1 MESQDVND
9 TRNIDPSVGGTLFQR
24 YFTGRHQ
31 ASPVAPHTFFMTADY
46 VNLTAFE
53 TSQGLLLVDTGMV
66 AAGPKVFEEIR
77 KRTSAPLHTVVFTH
91 GHLDHAFGLGP
102 WLEAGERP
110 RVIAHENVVHR
121 FRTYMKTAPMN
132 VHVNRVQFGIE
143 AAIHWPERQEDFFWP
158 DTTYRD
164 RLNLRIGGED
174 FELRHAKGETDDAT
188 WVWAPERD
196 IVCSGDLWVG
206 ILPNCG
212 NPQKVQ
218 RHPEE
223 WADALEAIAS
233 VGAELLLPGHG
244 HQVEGSE
251 VIRRWCMN
259 TAEALRA
266 IVRQTL
272 EGLNA
277 GWTHQDILASVRIP
291 EHLAGEPY
299 LDPLYDRPE
308 FIARNVIRKYGG
320 WWNGFSAQV
329 MPARMEEQAREV
341 ARLAGGV
348 EPLIHRARELVD
360 SQPALACHLA
370 EWAGLAAPEAPDAQQ
385 CVIDVFERRAASEI
399 SLMGRGILSHAARQA
414 GRALA
419 ALEGES

>member
-1 MESQDVND
+1 MSHQNVND

-24 YFTGRHQ
+24 YFTGRHE
-31 ASPVAPHTFFMTADY
+31 ASLVAPDTLFMTADY

-53 TSQGLLLVDTGMV
+53 TSEGLFLVDTGMV
-66 AAGPKVFEEIR
+66 AAGPRVFEEIR
-77 KRTSAPLHTVVFTH
+77 KRTKAPLHTVVYTH
-91 GHLDHAFGLGP
+91 GHLDHAFGLAP

-110 RVIAHENVVHR
+110 RVVAHENVVRR

-143 AAIHWPERQEDFFWP
+143 EAIHWPEKQEDFFWP

-164 RLNLRIGGED
+164 RLSLRIGGER

-188 WVWAPERD
+188 WVWAPERA

-244 HQVEGSE
+244 HPVEGGD
-251 VIRRWCMN
+251 VIRRWCLN
-259 TAEALRA
+259 SAEALRA

-277 GWTHQDILASVRIP
+277 GRTHEEILASIRIP
-291 EHLAGEPY
+291 EHLAEEPY
-299 LDPLYDRPE
+299 LDALYDRPE

-329 MPARMEEQAREV
+329 MPARMEDQAKEV
-341 ARLAGGV
+341 ARGPGGGRFQSRPGLPSRGV
-348 EPLIHRARELVD
+348 GGSGCTRGSRC
-360 SQPALACHLA
+360 PAVR
-370 EWAGLAAPEAPDAQQ
+370 D
-385 CVIDVFERRAASEI
+385 
-399 SLMGRGILSHAARQA
+399 
-414 GRALA
+414 
-419 ALEGES
+419 

>member
-1 MESQDVND
+1 MSNQNVND

-31 ASPVAPHTFFMTADY
+31 ANLVAPQTLFMTADY
-46 VNLTAFE
+46 VNLIAFE
-53 TSQGLLLVDTGMV
+53 TPEGLLLVDTGMV
-66 AAGPKVFEEIR
+66 GAGPRIFEEIR
-77 KRTSAPLHTVVFTH
+77 KRTRAPLHTVVYTH
-91 GHLDHAFGLGP
+91 GHLDHAFGLAP
-102 WLEAGERP
+102 WLESGERP
-110 RVIAHENVVHR
+110 RVIAHENVVRR
-121 FRTYMKTAPMN
+121 FRTYMKMAPMN
-132 VHVNRVQFGIE
+132 IHINQVQFGIE
-143 AAIHWPERQEDFFWP
+143 QEIVWPEKQEDFFWP

-164 RLNLRIGGED
+164 RLSLRIGGER

-196 IVCSGDLWVG
+196 IVCAGDLWVG
-206 ILPNCG
+206 ILPHCG

-223 WADALEAIAS
+223 WAEGLEAIAS

-244 HQVEGSE
+244 HPVEGGE
-251 VIRRWCMN
+251 VIRRWCLN
-259 TAEALRA
+259 SAEALRA
-266 IVRQTL
+266 VVRQTL

-277 GWTHQDILASVRIP
+277 GWTHEEILASIRVP

-299 LDPLYDRPE
+299 LDALYDRPE

-329 MPARMEEQAREV
+329 MPARMEKQAQEV

-348 EPLIHRARELVD
+348 EPLISRARELVD
-360 SQPALACHLA
+360 SDPAVACHLA
-370 EWAGLAAPEAPDAQQ
+370 EWAGLAAPGDRDAQQ
-385 CVIDVFERRAASEI
+385 CVIDVFERRAEGEI
-399 SLMGRGILSHAARQA
+399 ALMGRGILSHAARKARQA
-414 GRALA
+414 LLALDG
-419 ALEGES
+419 EG

>member
-1 MESQDVND
+1 MSEQDVND

-24 YFTGRHQ
+24 YFTGRHE
-31 ASPVAPHTFFMTADY
+31 ASLVAPRTFFMTADY
-46 VNLTAFE
+46 VNLAAFE
-53 TSQGLLLVDTGMV
+53 TDAGLFLVDTGMV
-66 AAGPKVFEEIR
+66 AAGPRVFEEIR
-77 KRTSAPLHTVVFTH
+77 KRTQAPLHTVVFTH
-91 GHLDHAFGLGP
+91 GHLDHAFGLAP

-110 RVIAHENVVHR
+110 RVIAHENVVRR

-143 AAIHWPERQEDFFWP
+143 AAIHWPEKPEDFFWP

-164 RLNLRIGGED
+164 QLSLRIGGER

-188 WVWAPERD
+188 WVWAPERR

-244 HQVEGSE
+244 HPIEGADAICTRCLNS
-251 VIRRWCMN
+251 
-259 TAEALRA
+259 AEALRA

-272 EGLNA
+272 EGLNS
-277 GWTHQDILASVRIP
+277 GWPHEEILASIRIP
-291 EHLAGEPY
+291 ERLAGEPY
-299 LDPLYDRPE
+299 LDALYDRPE

-320 WWNGFSAQV
+320 WWDGFSAQV
-329 MPARMEEQAREV
+329 MPAKMRDQAEEI

-348 EPLIHRARELVD
+348 EPLIRRARELAD
-360 SQPALACHLA
+360 AHPALACHLA
-370 EWAGLAAPEAPDAQQ
+370 EWAGLAAPEDRAAQQ
-385 CVIDVFERRAASEI
+385 CVIDVFKGRADAEV
-399 SLMGRGILSHAARQA
+399 SLMGRGLFSHAVR
-414 GRALA
+414 RAEK
-419 ALEGES
+419 ALSTLDGQR

>member
-1 MESQDVND
+1 
-9 TRNIDPSVGGTLFQR
+9 
-24 YFTGRHQ
+24 
-31 ASPVAPHTFFMTADY
+31 
-46 VNLTAFE
+46 
-53 TSQGLLLVDTGMV
+53 
-66 AAGPKVFEEIR
+66 
-77 KRTSAPLHTVVFTH
+77 VVYTH

-110 RVIAHENVVHR
+110 RVIAHENVVRR

-132 VHVNRVQFGIE
+132 IHVNRVQFGIE
-143 AAIHWPERQEDFFWP
+143 REIVWPEKERDFFWP

-164 RLNLRIGGED
+164 RLTLQIGGER

-233 VGAELLLPGHG
+233 VRPELLLPGHG
-244 HQVEGSE
+244 HPVEGEE
-251 VIRRWCMN
+251 VIRRWCLN

-266 IVRQTL
+266 VVCQTV

-277 GWTHQDILASVRIP
+277 GWSHEEILASIRIP

-299 LDPLYDRPE
+299 LDALYDRPE

-348 EPLIHRARELVD
+348 EPLVRRARELVD
-360 SQPALACHLA
+360 SDPALACHLA
-370 EWAGLAAPEAPDAQQ
+370 EWAGLAAPEDRAAQQ
-385 CVIDVFERRAASEI
+385 CVIDVFGRRADAEI
-399 SLMGRGILSHAARQA
+399 SLMGRGILSHAVRKA

-419 ALEGES
+419 ALDGEG

>member
-1 MESQDVND
+1 MSDADIND

-24 YFTGRHQ
+24 YFTGRHE
-31 ASPVAPHTFFMTADY
+31 ASLVTPHTFFMTADY

-66 AAGPKVFEEIR
+66 AAGPRVYEEIR
-77 KRTSAPLHTVVFTH
+77 KRTQAPLHTVVFTH

-110 RVIAHENVVHR
+110 RVIAHENVVRR
-121 FRTYMKTAPMN
+121 FRTYMRTAPLN
-132 VHVNRVQFGIE
+132 VHINRVQFGIE
-143 AAIHWPERQEDFFWP
+143 QPIQWPEKEADFFWP

-164 RLNLRIGGED
+164 QLTLRIGGER

-188 WVWAPERD
+188 WVWAPERS

-223 WADALEAIAS
+223 WADALEAIAA

-244 HQVEGSE
+244 HPIEGAD
-251 VIRRWCMN
+251 VIRTRCLN
-259 TAEALRA
+259 SAEALRA

-277 GWTHQDILASVRIP
+277 GCTHEEILASIRIP

-299 LDPLYDRPE
+299 LDALYDRPE

-329 MPARMEEQAREV
+329 MPAKMQDQAEEI

-348 EPLIHRARELVD
+348 EPLVRRARELAD
-360 SQPALACHLA
+360 SDPALACHLA
-370 EWAGLAAPEAPDAQQ
+370 EWAALAAPEDRPAQQ
-385 CVIDVFERRAASEI
+385 CVIDVFNKRAETEV
-399 SLMGRGILSHAARQA
+399 SLMGRGLLSHAVRRAEK
-414 GRALA
+414 ALA
-419 ALEGES
+419 TLDGEG

>member
-1 MESQDVND
+1 MSDQNIND

-31 ASPVAPHTFFMTADY
+31 ASLVAPQTFFMTADY

-53 TSQGLLLVDTGMV
+53 TSQGLFLVDTGMV
-66 AAGPKVFEEIR
+66 AAGPRVFEEIR
-77 KRTSAPLHTVVFTH
+77 KRTRAPLHTVVYTH

-110 RVIAHENVVHR
+110 RVIAHENVARR

-143 AAIHWPERQEDFFWP
+143 EAIHWPEKQEDFFWP
-158 DTTYRD
+158 DTTYQD
-164 RLNLRIGGED
+164 RLSLQIGGER

-244 HQVEGSE
+244 HPVKGGD
-251 VIRRWCMN
+251 VIRRGCLN
-259 TAEALRA
+259 SAEALRA
-266 IVRQTL
+266 VVRQTL

-277 GWTHQDILASVRIP
+277 GRTHEDILASIRIP
-291 EHLAGEPY
+291 EHLVGEPY
-299 LDPLYDRPE
+299 LDALYDRPE

-329 MPARMEEQAREV
+329 MPARMEEQAKEV

-348 EPLIHRARELVD
+348 ESLIRRARELVD
-360 SQPALACHLA
+360 SDPALACHLA
-370 EWAGLAAPEAPDAQQ
+370 EWAGLAAPEDRDAQQ
-385 CVIDVFERRAASEI
+385 CVIDVFERRADAEI
-399 SLMGRGILSHAARQA
+399 SLMGRGILSHAVRKA

-419 ALEGES
+419 ALDGEG